1 MVSPG
6 WGSAGLEPA
15 LATRLGTDRGLPVT
29 PHLEAW
35 GSGGGPSGALKLV
48 PVTAGK
54 AEWRGQGAGSRGRS
68 SLGRQLGSL
77 DPQTT
82 SQGAR
87 PWGSLTAPSSEFPEL
102 TRALP

>member
-1 MVSPG
+1 MARPG

-29 PHLEAW
+29 LYPEARE
-35 GSGGGPSGALKLV
+35 SGGGASGALKLV
-48 PVTAGK
+48 PMMEGK

-82 SQGAR
+82 SRGAR
-87 PWGSLTAPSSEFPEL
+87 PWGSLTTPSSEFPEL